1 MYNNAISPFDINFI
15 IGTCDVC
22 VEMFAL
28 SMLWMVFNQNTLV
41 LISSAVVCRVVA
53 RLLKYVYG
61 HVALARNKLA
71 VVYCRDYTS

>member
-1 MYNNAISPFDINFI
+1 MVSTNNNVISPFDINFI

-41 LISSAVVCRVVA
+41 LISIAVV
-53 RLLKYVYG
+53 
-61 HVALARNKLA
+61 
-71 VVYCRDYTS
+71 